1 MESLKRKETSQRPF
15 DPRQNIAFCHRPRRK
30 RVQDE
35 APGAEIQ
42 FGTTRADSARSELS
56 RPDNIMMAGMTHST
70 PSEQALMAA
79 WRRSPCGRHDPQ
91 KTPKYGAYI
100 PDRAGEVAS
109 PQPEHREITHSCT
122 DHINAIIDC
131 YDRKPSSL
139 GAWPRPDVSRGPIRT
154 RVEDSGSFDPASR
167 QLGKRLPLMSK
178 WVASGES
185 GPNPL
190 VLGSAAQ
197 GSDWGVICSR
207 DFSPLA

>member
-1 MESLKRKETSQRPF
+1 MESLKGKETSQRPF

-91 KTPKYGAYI
+91 NTAKYGAYI

-109 PQPEHREITHSCT
+109 PQPEHREVTHSCP
-122 DHINAIIDC
+122 DHLNAIIGC
-131 YDRKPSSL
+131 YDRKPSHFARDLAQTCREAPS
-139 GAWPRPDVSRGPIRT
+139 GRESTNPAASIRLH
-154 RVEDSGSFDPASR
+154 VGS
-167 QLGKRLPLMSK
+167 
-178 WVASGES
+178 ES
-185 GPNPL
+185 DYP
-190 VLGSAAQ
+190 
-197 GSDWGVICSR
+197 
-207 DFSPLA
+207 